1 MNYYDIREAKLKI
14 AEELKNRGWEI
25 FNLKED
31 ESDPMTDYY
40 SPANWGGIAIK
51 NGFVLVVDIP
61 HYAIKNGVIETKN
74 GVINY
79 IANPKRYKWHI
90 ERDGKII
97 DKGINIAK
105 FVNVPYAY
113 IERKEVEFTE
123 KDIKIIN
130 DFKKLVLRWE
140 KIINDPKEENDTN
153 KQLKQNINN
162 SIKENNKIH
171 THDNKETKKEDI
183 KVEVNFNTD
192 KNGIELKF
200 TDKPSE
206 EIRESLKLNGFRW
219 SRFNKVWYTKDTEE
233 ARNYLKEVGFLK
245 SEEKRNPIKVENQNF
260 KEIEYPKI
268 QIEDIESYTIDK
280 QLSKRENENGFFRSK
295 ERDYEQELQ
304 DYLTSCNKEILEV
317 LKNTDNQ
324 KIIYNAKKYLQ
335 SYKKKYYELYL
346 KMLTHK
352 ANNPSWV
359 VTGRGNLNVNRY
371 NKQCARYDNMLKEHS
386 ILTEEFNDRI
396 DKIKNQIYKNKKIKE
411 ENQINNV
418 NENELKE
425 FDKRFKKVKIK
436 INLSNVNNVFDNGDR
451 EITANQ
457 YENYFI
463 FKNWACW
470 RIYNKNGNQIGQV
483 KTKQTLKDAKKLLYY
498 IINSKAA

>member
-51 NGFVLVVDIP
+51 NGFVLVIDVP

-74 GVINY
+74 GIINY
-79 IANPKRYKWHI
+79 MANPKRYKWHI
-90 ERDGKII
+90 EKDSKII
-97 DKGINIAK
+97 DKGTNIAK
-105 FVNVPYAY
+105 FENVPYAY
-113 IERKEVEFTE
+113 IERKEKEFTNQ
-123 KDIKIIN
+123 DIKIIN

-140 KIINDPKEENDTN
+140 KVVNDPIEKE
-153 KQLKQNINN
+153 
-162 SIKENNKIH
+162 NKIH
-171 THDNKETKKEDI
+171 TQDNKEIKKENI

-206 EIRESLKLNGFRW
+206 EVRENLKLNGFRW
-219 SRFNKVWYTKDTEE
+219 SRFNKVWYAKDTEE
-233 ARNYLKEVGFLK
+233 SRDYLKKVGFLK

-352 ANNPSWV
+352 ANNPSWI
-359 VTGRGNLNVNRY
+359 VTGRGGLNTRRY
-371 NKQCARYDNMLKEHS
+371 NKQCDRYDNMLQEYS
-386 ILTEEFNDRI
+386 RLTSQFDNRI
-396 DKIKNQIYKNKKIKE
+396 DKIKNEIYKIKKLKE
-411 ENQINNV
+411 ENQINNI
-418 NENELKE
+418 NEQDIPK
-425 FDKRFKKVKIK
+425 FKKVKIK
-436 INLSNVNNVFDNGDR
+436 IKLSNTSNIFDNGSY
-451 EITANQ
+451 EVTANQ
-457 YENYFI
+457 YNDYFI
-463 FKNWACW
+463 FKNWGCW
-470 RIYNKNGNQIGQV
+470 RIYNKNGTEIGQV
-483 KTKQTLKDAKKLLYY
+483 KTNQTLKDAKKLLCY
-498 IINSKAA
+498 ILQSKVA